1 MTRYPIGKSVSSL
14 QSDTP
19 TPNALGQVAVQTIPA
34 PEAADDDQLKGA
46 TATSSSIVTEI
57 TTFLAQ
63 PDVPRAIRLT
73 LGGTAADIKGCNI
86 TITGTDAAGDALTED
101 VAITENTAGVYDGA
115 KAFKT
120 VSKVSIPAQDGAGVT
135 VKVGVNEKL
144 GLADKLAFNSVLFTT
159 LNGANEG
166 TAPTVTTSSTVL
178 ASNTIDLN
186 SSLSGHDVKVYY
198 VLP

>member
-1 MTRYPIGKSVSSL
+1 MAWYPVPKAASPFQG
-14 QSDTP
+14 DAPGAT
-19 TPNALGQVAVQTIPA
+19 LGQIAVQTITA
-34 PEAADDDQLKGA
+34 PEAADDDQLKAA
-46 TATSSSIVTEI
+46 TATSASVVTNI

-73 LGGTAADIKGCNI
+73 LGGTAGDIKACNI
-86 TITGTDAAGDALTED
+86 TITGVDAAGDALTENI
-101 VAITENTAGVYDGA
+101 AITADTAGVYDGA

-120 VSKVSIPAQDGAGVT
+120 VSSVSIPAQDGAGVT

-159 LNGANEG
+159 LNGAKEG
-166 TAPTVTTSSTVL
+166 TAPTVATSSSVL

-186 SSLSGHDVKVYY
+186 SALDGHDVKVYY
-198 VLP
+198 LLP